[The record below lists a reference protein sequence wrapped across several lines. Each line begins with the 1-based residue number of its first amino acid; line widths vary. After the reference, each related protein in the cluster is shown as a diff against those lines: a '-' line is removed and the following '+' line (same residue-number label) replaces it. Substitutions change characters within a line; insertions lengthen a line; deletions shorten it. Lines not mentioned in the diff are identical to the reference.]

1 MTTENTPVTPNPEA
15 PDAAAVAAAA
25 AAAAKPTPEAKPE
38 PIAPLEADDAGKGG
52 FTYQPTGDSKL
63 DMTLAFVGKHGF
75 GPEHP
80 AIKAAIEG
88 DFSLM
93 KAQMAEKGI
102 AGADAYI
109 ALGEAAYA
117 TMKAE
122 NDKRRAEDKAAVEA
136 VVGGA
141 ENWEAIKEWA
151 GKNADDSEKTAIS
164 ALLSKGGMEA
174 KIAATFLAA
183 NFSKANGGTELPAKE
198 TDGAGPSAAVTAG
211 RSAASTDA
219 LSPKEYGQAV
229 VDARRTHS
237 NRAGPFEQSPA
248 YVKLVERR
256 SRWRE

>member
-1 MTTENTPVTPNPEA
+1 MTTENTPVTPTPEGT

-25 AAAAKPTPEAKPE
+25 AAAKPVAPEPKPE

-183 NFSKANGGTELPAKE
+183 NYSKANGELPAKE
-198 TDGAGPSAAVTAG
+198 TEGSGPAAAVTAG